1 MTGHQNYCLVAGWLP
16 KMSTSQLRKP
26 ALSTPPWLIGVFGVV
41 ATIAVWWFLAATIFS
56 QVGVRPDGSGGA
68 IPTPIAVVEQLIN
81 DGFGFYAKNAGITLL
96 EAALGFLW
104 GNLLALVLA
113 SLAVVVPKLESLSVQ
128 IAVITYCIPIVA
140 IGPIVRLV
148 VGAPGPG
155 EPAGAAVVLA
165 ALSVFFTTM
174 VGALTGIKGTD
185 KRSLDVITAFGGTR
199 WDRLLKVQLL
209 SALPSIF
216 AAFKIAAPA
225 AFLGAILGEYVGGTD
240 AGFGPAMVN
249 AQQSLEVA
257 RVWAVA
263 LVSGLLAGAGYALF
277 AILGRILTPW
287 APGGAR

>member
-1 MTGHQNYCLVAGWLP
+1 MTISMSARAG
-16 KMSTSQLRKP
+16 QRRQ
-26 ALSTPPWLIGVFGVV
+26 PWLIGLLGIASTV
-41 ATIAVWWFLAATIFS
+41 AAWWLLAATVFS
-56 QVGVRPDGSGGA
+56 QVGARPDGSGGA
-68 IPTPIAVVEQLIN
+68 IPTPLAVLQQLAA
-81 DGFGFYAKNAGITLL
+81 DGFTFYAKNAWVTLS
-96 EAALGFLW
+96 EAALGFVW
-104 GNLLALVLA
+104 GNLLALSLA
-113 SLAVVVPKLESLSVQ
+113 SIAVMLPRIESLSIQ

-185 KRSLDVITAFGGTR
+185 KKALDVVTAYGGGR
-199 WDRLLKVQLL
+199 WDRLIKVQLL

-263 LVSGLLAGAGYALF
+263 LVSGLLAGGGYALF
-277 AILGRILTPW
+277 SLLGRWLTPW